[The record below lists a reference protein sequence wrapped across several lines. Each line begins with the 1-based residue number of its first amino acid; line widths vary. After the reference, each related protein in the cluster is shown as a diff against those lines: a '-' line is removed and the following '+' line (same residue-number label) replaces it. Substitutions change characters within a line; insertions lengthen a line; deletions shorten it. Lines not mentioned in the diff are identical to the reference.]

1 MQKMGKTNVE
11 IKFIV
16 RSGKSAIFSFLLK
29 HLIIIKVIPL
39 KTTIIPEMIST
50 KAPVDIF

>member
-1 MQKMGKTNVE
+1 MGKANAE

-29 HLIIIKVIPL
+29 HLIIIKVILL
-39 KTTIIPEMIST
+39 KTTIIPEMISI